1 MSTRWTLDTS
11 VQAQAAIL
19 DQMHCSVIATDLE
32 GFIIYWNRF
41 AEQQFQWKADQVLGR
56 PYSEVI
62 LPPENRRGAHL
73 ALETIR
79 RDGHL
84 EIDATCIRRD
94 GSRFDG
100 HTVCTTLRSSDGEI
114 LGQIGVTTD
123 VTQERT
129 AERLQRESEER
140 FRSLAEGAPLMIWLT
155 KADGTIEYVNSRV
168 TDTMGMSVDELVGKD
183 WLAKVHPDD
192 RDSTANAYTAALG
205 ERRELRHEF
214 RMREAHGGGWVWIL
228 GTAVPRSSADG
239 AFAGFVGYGLDITAQ
254 RLERD
259 ERARGAV
266 IASTLAQVGRQLI
279 SSLNSADFLDKL
291 CALSAEHLDCES
303 GHTLLLRP
311 EENAFELIA
320 GTYPTV
326 DERNATLGLKVPAE
340 MMAVLLERLRDS
352 EVASASTVP
361 EPFLALQPGL
371 SDTGRICMAL
381 RQGHDLIG
389 IQIVQRASGKPFST
403 TQLDIAR
410 GIAQLASLALDH
422 ARLVEELEQA
432 NRVKSDFVA
441 TMSHELRTPL
451 HVILGYTDL
460 LLTGEFGPLAPEQA
474 DTTRRIDRRSRELHD
489 LITSTLDVSRLDSGR
504 VRLHIEDVSLA
515 GLFAEVDLE
524 TQRQQEDVGIPLQV
538 SVPADLPALRSDPM
552 KLKVVVKNLVS
563 NALKFTP
570 TGTVTVRGRTD
581 AQGTEIA
588 VEDTGIGI
596 EEQQLGVIFE
606 AFQQVDGSASRR
618 HGGAG
623 LGLYIVR
630 RLVELL
636 GGSITVESE
645 PGRGSTF
652 RVWLPHRPARAAA

>member
-1 MSTRWTLDTS
+1 MSTRWTLDKS

-19 DQMHCSVIATDLE
+19 DQMHCSVIATDPE
-32 GFIIYWNRF
+32 GSIVYWNDY
-41 AEQQFQWKADQVLGR
+41 AEQQFQWNAEQVLGR
-56 PYSEVI
+56 KYSEVI
-62 LPPENRRGAHL
+62 LPPERRRGARL
-73 ALETIR
+73 ALERIR
-79 RDGHL
+79 REGHL

-94 GSRFDG
+94 GSLFDG

-114 LGQIGVTTD
+114 IGQIGVTTD
-123 VTQERT
+123 VTKER
-129 AERLQRESEER
+129 AADRLQRESEER
-140 FRSLAEGAPLMIWLT
+140 FRSLAESAPLMIWMT
-155 KADGTIEYVNSRV
+155 KPDGTIEYVNSRA
-168 TDTMGMSVDELVGKD
+168 TDITGMSVEELLGED

-192 RDSTANAYTAALG
+192 RDSTASAYTAAVS
-205 ERRELRHEF
+205 ERSELRHEF
-214 RMREAHGGGWVWIL
+214 RMQDARGGGWVWIL
-228 GTAVPRSSADG
+228 GTVVPRSSADG
-239 AFAGFVGYGLDITAQ
+239 MFAGFVGYGLDITAQ
-254 RLERD
+254 RREQD

-266 IASTLAQVGRQLI
+266 VASTLAQVGQQLI
-279 SSLNSADFLDKL
+279 SSLNSANFLDRL

-326 DERNATLGLKVPAE
+326 DERDAALGLKVPTE
-340 MMAVLLERLRDS
+340 MMSVLVERLRNR
-352 EVASASTVP
+352 EVTSVGTVP
-361 EPFLALQPGL
+361 EPFLALKPDL
-371 SDTGRICMAL
+371 AETGRICMAL
-381 RQGHDLIG
+381 RQGDDLIG
-389 IQIVQRASGKPFST
+389 IQTVQRASREPFSP
-403 TQLDIAR
+403 TQMAIAH

-432 NRVKSDFVA
+432 NSVKSDFVA

-460 LLTGEFGPLAPEQA
+460 LLTGEFGPLSTEQA

-489 LITSTLDVSRLDSGR
+489 LITNTLDVSRLESGR

-515 GLFAEVDLE
+515 ELLAEVDLE
-524 TQRQQEDVGIPLQV
+524 TQRQQEDAGVRLQIA
-538 SVPADLPALRSDPM
+538 VPADLPALRSDPT

-570 TGTVTVRGRTD
+570 RGTVTVRGRADT
-581 AQGTEIA
+581 QGMEIS

-596 EEQQLGVIFE
+596 EEEQLGVIFE